1 MKKLYIL
8 GFILMPFLIKAQSLQ
23 VLNAQANQNSDGSV
37 TVESHADVKN
47 TSSTEKIVRVER
59 IATNLTSG
67 HITYFCWDDC
77 FAPNGTISGNDTIP
91 AGGTTSIFISYLIP
105 NSINGNSTV
114 TYKYYD
120 VNNPNDSTIQQ
131 FAYNVSTTTSTVEKT
146 VLAKSISEVSA
157 AYPNPASQY
166 TRIDYDLS
174 TSAREASI
182 KFYNILGSEIRKVD
196 LQGRQGSVSID
207 LDNMSEGMYL
217 YSLVVN
223 GKTVSTKKFIVKK

>member
-8 GFILMPFLIKAQSLQ
+8 GFLLMPFMMKAQSLQ
-23 VLNAQANQNSDGSV
+23 ILNAQANQNSDGST

-47 TSSTEKIVRVER
+47 SSASEKIVRVER

-67 HITYFCWDDC
+67 HITYFCWDEC
-77 FAPNGTISGNDTIP
+77 FPPSGIISGNDTLA
-91 AGGTTSIFISYLIP
+91 AGATTNIFISYLIP
-105 NSINGNSTV
+105 NSINGMSTV

-120 VNNPNDSTIQQ
+120 VNNPTDSTIQQ
-131 FAYNVSTTTSTVEKT
+131 FSYNVSTTTSVEKT

-182 KFYNILGSEIRKVD
+182 KFYNILGSEIRKID
-196 LQGRQGSVSID
+196 LQNRQGTVNID
-207 LDNMSEGMYL
+207 VDNMSEGMYL

-223 GKTVSTKKFIVKK
+223 GKTVSTRKFIVKK

>member
-1 MKKLYIL
+1 MKKLYLL
-8 GFILMPFLIKAQSLQ
+8 GFIFLPFLIKAQSIQ
-23 VLNAQANQNSDGSV
+23 VLNAQANQNSDGST

-47 TSSTEKIVRVER
+47 NSSTEKIVRVER
-59 IATNLTSG
+59 VATNLTSG
-67 HITYFCWDDC
+67 HVTYFCWDEC
-77 FAPNGTISGNDTIP
+77 FPPSGAISGNDTLA
-91 AGGTTSIFISYLIP
+91 AGATTNIFISYLIP
-105 NSINGNSTV
+105 NSITGISTV
-114 TYKYYD
+114 TYKYFD

-131 FAYNVSTTTSTVEKT
+131 FSYNVSATTSVEKT
-146 VLAKSISEVSA
+146 VLAKSISEISA

-174 TSAREASI
+174 TSARESSI
-182 KFYNILGSEIRKVD
+182 KFYNILGSEIRKID